1 MLRDWDRMVARVDSW
16 LPRAWADTIRAQMRE
31 ADRTLSGFARGQAMV
46 CVILAILYAAGLT
59 LVGLRSGLVVGVVI
73 GGLTFIP
80 YVGTIGGAILSVG
93 LAMLQFS
100 DWLSVGEV
108 ALVFAVGHAV
118 EGNVLQPLLVG
129 DRVGLHPVWVIFALL
144 AGGAL
149 FGFVGLLLAIPVA
162 AVIGVLARFALG
174 RYLASPLYA
183 GAPKPATP
191 PVPAERD
198 PVL

>member
-1 MLRDWDRMVARVDSW
+1 
-16 LPRAWADTIRAQMRE
+16 MRE
-31 ADRTLSGFARGQAMV
+31 IDRTLSGFARGQALV
-46 CVILAILYAAGLT
+46 CVILAILYYATGLT
-59 LVGLRSGLVVGVVI
+59 LAGLRSGLVVGVII

-100 DWLSVGEV
+100 DWLPVGEV
-108 ALVFAVGHAV
+108 AIVFAIGHAI
-118 EGNVLQPLLVG
+118 EGNLLQPLLVG

-149 FGFVGLLLAIPVA
+149 FGFLGLLLAIPVA
-162 AVIGVLARFALG
+162 AVLGVMARFALG

-183 GAPKPATP
+183 GVPKPPA
-191 PVPAERD
+191 PVPIERD
-198 PVL
+198 PAL